1 MPIVVMSKTSRS
13 KTPPS
18 TTTTTATRRLTIKH
32 AEKLLESMAHVERMR
47 AEFAI
52 AIADGRVDQDALD
65 LIKSVYI
72 ERYGCVKAKTAGG

>member
-1 MPIVVMSKTSRS
+1 MPLIVMTRKISHSKTTPS
-13 KTPPS
+13 K
-18 TTTTTATRRLTIKH
+18 TRRLTIKH
-32 AEKLLESMAHVERMR
+32 AERLLESMAHVERMR